1 MHRTTSV
8 LSAPDSDREPD
19 DLTVAQAADG
29 EIPARRLHRADLDAA
44 VALMQQWGL
53 SPAVIAD
60 RLRCNLNLVLAAVR
74 RNRDV
79 AKTTPA
85 VTA

>member
-1 MHRTTSV
+1 MQRDPSVPTT
-8 LSAPDSDREPD
+8 PDSDREPD
-19 DLTVAQAADG
+19 PLTVAQAADG

-74 RNRDV
+74 RNRDA
-79 AKTTPA
+79 AKTAQA